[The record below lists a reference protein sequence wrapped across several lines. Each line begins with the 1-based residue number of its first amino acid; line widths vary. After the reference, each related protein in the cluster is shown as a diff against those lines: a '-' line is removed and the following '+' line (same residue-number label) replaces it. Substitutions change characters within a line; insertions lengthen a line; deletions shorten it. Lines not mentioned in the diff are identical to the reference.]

1 MKQEEFQNMDLIE
14 RVEYVNGCLSKETE
28 DPLRRVAEKLQLNY
42 SSFCKEMRK
51 GGYSFNQSRKQYEKT
66 FSIEEYK
73 EIEKH
78 MNKSEDTGDVVQFIE
93 EHIDELKALLKV
105 HSGQLVLNPIV
116 YDPNIETVTKT
127 VQINSS
133 VYSDF
138 SNLCS
143 KKFGHLRLR
152 DVLSQC
158 IYEFCERN
166 KEKTPRL

>member
-1 MKQEEFQNMDLIE
+1 MQQEEFQKMDLIE
-14 RVEYVNGCLSKETE
+14 RAEYVNSLLAKEKE
-28 DPLRRVAEKLQLNY
+28 EPLRKVAEKLQLNY

-73 EIEKH
+73 EVEKYI
-78 MNKSEDTGDVVQFIE
+78 NKSGDANDVVQFIKD
-93 EHIDELKALLKV
+93 HFDELKVLLEV
-105 HSGQLVLNPIV
+105 HSSQLVLNPIV
-116 YDPNIETVTKT
+116 YDANIETVTKT
-127 VQINSS
+127 VQINSK
-133 VYSDF
+133 VYSEF
-138 SNLCS
+138 SDLCS

-166 KEKTPRL
+166 KDKTPRL

>member
-1 MKQEEFQNMDLIE
+1 MKQEDFQTMDLVE
-14 RVEYVNGCLSKETE
+14 RAEYVNSLLAKETE
-28 DPLRRVAEKLQLNY
+28 DPLRRAAEKLQLNY
-42 SSFCKEMRK
+42 STFCKEMRK

-78 MNKSEDTGDVVQFIE
+78 MNKNEDTGDVIQFIE
-93 EHIDELKALLKV
+93 EHIDELKALLTV
-105 HSGQLVLNPIV
+105 HSDQLVLNPIV
-116 YDPNIETVTKT
+116 YDPTIETVTKT
-127 VQINSS
+127 VQINSK

-166 KEKTPRL
+166 KEKTPRI

>member
-1 MKQEEFQNMDLIE
+1 M
-14 RVEYVNGCLSKETE
+14 
-28 DPLRRVAEKLQLNY
+28 AEKLQLNY

-73 EIEKH
+73 EVEKYI
-78 MNKSEDTGDVVQFIE
+78 NKSGDANDVVQFIKD
-93 EHIDELKALLKV
+93 HFDELKVLLEV
-105 HSGQLVLNPIV
+105 HSSQLVLNPIV
-116 YDPNIETVTKT
+116 YDANIETVTKT
-127 VQINSS
+127 VQINSK
-133 VYSDF
+133 VYSEF
-138 SNLCS
+138 SDLCS

-166 KEKTPRL
+166 KDKTPRL